1 MAGNKKDICV
11 IGMGKFGQSIVE
23 QLVELKRY
31 VLAID
36 SDESKLVQMSRI
48 TTTAVI
54 DGADLEG
61 LRALGIDK
69 FNTVIVANG
78 DNIEIV
84 ASLIELGVKHIIAK
98 GKTAR
103 HERVLKQIGV
113 DFIVR
118 PEAEAGIRTALIATN
133 TNFIKYSELLQEV
146 GDGYA
151 IGSTI
156 VTDPEWVNKPL
167 KELSFNKLGVNI
179 VSIKTGSKV
188 SLPSGTTK
196 LNSGDL
202 LTVIGKI
209 PHITKAF
216 VELND
221 KGTTKMIK
229 LSKIAKA
236 QTEVKVRKL
245 KK

>member
-1 MAGNKKDICV
+1 MAANKKDICV
-11 IGMGKFGQSIVE
+11 IGMGKFGQAIVE

-31 VLAID
+31 VLAVD
-36 SDESKLVQMSRI
+36 SDEQRLVQVSRI
-48 TTTAVI
+48 TTTAIV

-156 VTDPEWVNKPL
+156 VTDPEWIGRPL
-167 KELSFNKLGVNI
+167 KELGFGKLGVNI

-188 SLPSGTTK
+188 SLPAGNT
-196 LNSGDL
+196 LLQNGDL
-202 LTVIGKI
+202 LTIIGKI
-209 PHITKAF
+209 PNITKTF

-221 KGTTKMIK
+221 KGNTRMIRI
-229 LSKIAKA
+229 SKIKRASGIK
-236 QTEVKVRKL
+236 
-245 KK
+245 

>member
-1 MAGNKKDICV
+1 MAANKKDICV
-11 IGMGKFGQSIVE
+11 IGMGKFGQAIVE

-31 VLAID
+31 VLAVDID
-36 SDESKLVQMSRI
+36 EQRLIQVSRI
-48 TTTAVI
+48 TTTAIV

-61 LRALGIDK
+61 LKALGIDK

-156 VTDPEWVNKPL
+156 VTDPSWIGKPL
-167 KELSFNKLGVNI
+167 KDLGFGKLGVNI

-188 SLPSGTTK
+188 SLPSGNT
-196 LNSGDL
+196 LLQNGDL
-202 LTVIGKI
+202 LTIIGKI
-209 PHITKAF
+209 PNITKTF

-221 KGTTKMIK
+221 KGNTRMIRI
-229 LSKIAKA
+229 SKIKRASGIK
-236 QTEVKVRKL
+236 
-245 KK
+245 